1 MATYAEIVAR
11 ARQLQEA
18 QRAQRAADEA
28 AALRQAAAEAEAT
41 RSNTWGEALANVPI
55 QLLSGA
61 VSLGQAGYGLANM
74 ASLGVLDRVTGLSD
88 NFGETQQILSSW
100 QSAPTQRA
108 AQNVSQTFENEGV
121 LAGLG
126 EAATSPAFLQQLL
139 VSNLPS
145 LLPGAAAARA
155 GAVAGAA
162 NATARGLT
170 GQAAQQVTSK
180 AAQKALGRAVGGQV
194 AGAVNVDTINA
205 AREAGA
211 TELEQQLGGL
221 GAGVLAGVAAPA
233 VMRLTGAGALE
244 TAAANALPGGARLGL
259 TGSLAGNVGGGFARE
274 AAEESAQSATE
285 RIAQNLF
292 TPNTDLFAG
301 VGEQAALGG
310 LAGGVL
316 GGGMGGLV
324 SLRSA
329 RPSADTP
336 LGQALRDQ
344 LQRENASQGS
354 PIKPSGLGDS
364 PIEEIDLGAAPVPVE
379 EIDMGATP
387 VGIPTPTVEEVA
399 VEEVAP
405 APAPLR
411 SLYDITGRRP
421 QVTPPTPPLME
432 VEEMPA
438 PPRTGLLGVVDA
450 QRNRG
455 RLGGTDLFA
464 GPLPAEGAFPQVV
477 DAAPVEPAPTPV
489 PKNQQAI
496 DFDAPAPTW
505 KKALAR
511 ELGLKP
517 QHFRGKAWQDFE
529 AAAQAA
535 GVNPLSPNAAQFLA
549 DVAPKVAGDPASAP
563 LFAAKLA
570 EKYAAPAVEPAP
582 VAEAAPAVEPAPAVD
597 DGLNN
602 EMDAVAPTQGA
613 EPGDRGSAT
622 PRIDAWLG
630 RFRAQSAARETA
642 EAPALPRVTGSKQVR
657 GGYTDGGTY
666 YEVGLSDG
674 RSARIF
680 RQQGDGGVTLSGWIL
695 SEVDGQAVGGN
706 QGIYLGETKAE
717 ALRELPGRIPA
728 VTAPAPVDFSSPQPL
743 NIDQMIQRNMRLD
756 PTSDA
761 YTATVDAY
769 ADMLM
774 DANSTDMLDEYFIA
788 IKNHSGWAKLK
799 PKDQDTLA
807 NDFNLRYDALENGT
821 ARFDRTPAGERGT
834 PMDLTQFATLVAAA
848 NRNRAAGSPEV
859 VAVETVADFE
869 AMTGHA
875 APGDARGV
883 YADGKVYLIRENTA
897 NAKQMATTLA
907 HERGHHGLEALLG
920 DRLPAVVNRL
930 WTNAA
935 TRERIK
941 AKMRLLGNGDPEVG
955 SLRRLAGEEVLADM
969 LAGGEQINGDILSKA
984 RAAVDNAF
992 SALLGLSGLKMT
1004 NAEVDALLRD
1014 TASVMRG
1021 VSPTAVD
1028 NKQSHLQ
1035 GLEFA
1040 MENPA
1045 EFISGDARFSRAI
1058 ADMDEVVAA
1067 ATAEGDGTK
1076 RNVVDVVK
1084 DTGRSALQSI
1094 RSVGTATAADKAR
1107 KFALDTVP
1115 LNQLANLYD
1124 KYFGGMLGDF
1134 ARLKRTKEATFNK
1147 IITSGRELNYHGE
1160 QLGEVSPMATANKIK
1175 AFAQRNPARMEAW
1188 NQMQQVGTLYRL
1200 WPDRS
1205 MDKQSQLNYAE
1216 MNFTQAEREQAHRD
1230 LVKLWKSVGQE
1241 GQQLYKE
1248 TQALYSYMWNARF
1261 NALRNEIARVYKTG
1275 GQTDAEFFASDKF
1288 KELYGD
1294 RIESAMK
1301 KMQTGPYSP
1310 LQRYG
1315 DYLVTVR
1322 DKNGRIE
1329 WFSGHDTIEEA
1340 NATRKELLAGD
1351 YADSSSYSV
1360 SQPTLRREQNWEL
1373 DGISQQ
1379 TIRAIERATDG
1390 IVSQAAD
1397 PQLHRAIREGLVEAY
1412 LQSLPQGSFLQH
1424 ANRRKNTK
1432 GATTN
1437 AFRGFSDY
1445 SIKAA
1450 RSVASLRYD
1459 GQISEKLVQL
1469 QEVATQ
1475 NANDADGI
1483 KRQRVVEAVKRQH
1496 AASISTERSPVA
1508 DALSQG
1514 GFLWFMSSPSQLVIN
1529 SMQTP
1534 MVTLPRLA
1542 GSYGNT
1548 QALREIKHALS
1559 DFIKSRGNLL
1569 GDKSILGADSVERKV
1584 LQDLFERGTLDFTLS
1599 HDMASLANG
1608 ETGVAMSSH
1617 WRRVLEVAGT
1627 FMHKSEVFNRQ
1638 VVALAATR
1646 LEMAKRGATSTLSD
1660 ATLAEIANV
1669 ADSATLTTQFDY
1681 SQSNK
1686 PTIMQGPWRKVI
1698 FQFQQYRVN
1707 MLAMMGKDIRDS
1719 FSGTPEEKA
1728 TARRALAWMLGTQ
1741 LALTGAAGTVLAPV
1755 AFFIADLF
1763 RDDDDLLDS
1772 RTDFVRSTPQ
1782 ILAHGLLSGAI
1793 DLSRVG
1799 ADGLVSFG
1807 GQYAPAD
1814 ASAKEM
1820 FQFYVMQHI
1829 GPWAGLGANIFT
1841 GIEKAIQGDH
1851 VAAVKNLAPAG
1862 VRDVY
1867 KAFFEGQQ
1875 GAKDSRQIV
1884 YYEPGIWDTVTG
1896 VMGLRSGG
1904 RREAEEIR
1912 GATYEASI
1920 RAQTLKQRYLGR
1932 LALGHATSDQD
1943 MINEAMDS
1951 IHRWNSDFPDMAVKG
1966 SDLRR
1971 AIVTRVKS
1979 QLNAS
1984 SYGAASARP
1993 PARSIME
2000 QVGTW

>member
-1 MATYAEIVAR
+1 M
-11 ARQLQEA
+11 
-18 QRAQRAADEA
+18 
-28 AALRQAAAEAEAT
+28 
-41 RSNTWGEALANVPI
+41 
-55 QLLSGA
+55 
-61 VSLGQAGYGLANM
+61 
-74 ASLGVLDRVTGLSD
+74 
-88 NFGETQQILSSW
+88 
-100 QSAPTQRA
+100 
-108 AQNVSQTFENEGV
+108 QN
-121 LAGLG
+121 
-126 EAATSPAFLQQLL
+126 AFL
-139 VSNLPS
+139 
-145 LLPGAAAARA
+145 
-155 GAVAGAA
+155 
-162 NATARGLT
+162 
-170 GQAAQQVTSK
+170 
-180 AAQKALGRAVGGQV
+180 GG
-194 AGAVNVDTINA
+194 
-205 AREAGA
+205 
-211 TELEQQLGGL
+211 
-221 GAGVLAGVAAPA
+221 
-233 VMRLTGAGALE
+233 
-244 TAAANALPGGARLGL
+244 
-259 TGSLAGNVGGGFARE
+259 
-274 AAEESAQSATE
+274 
-285 RIAQNLF
+285 
-292 TPNTDLFAG
+292 
-301 VGEQAALGG
+301 
-310 LAGGVL
+310 
-316 GGGMGGLV
+316 
-324 SLRSA
+324 
-329 RPSADTP
+329 
-336 LGQALRDQ
+336 
-344 LQRENASQGS
+344 
-354 PIKPSGLGDS
+354 
-364 PIEEIDLGAAPVPVE
+364 
-379 EIDMGATP
+379 
-387 VGIPTPTVEEVA
+387 
-399 VEEVAP
+399 
-405 APAPLR
+405 
-411 SLYDITGRRP
+411 
-421 QVTPPTPPLME
+421 
-432 VEEMPA
+432 
-438 PPRTGLLGVVDA
+438 
-450 QRNRG
+450 
-455 RLGGTDLFA
+455 
-464 GPLPAEGAFPQVV
+464 
-477 DAAPVEPAPTPV
+477 
-489 PKNQQAI
+489 
-496 DFDAPAPTW
+496 DFD
-505 KKALAR
+505 
-511 ELGLKP
+511 
-517 QHFRGKAWQDFE
+517 F
-529 AAAQAA
+529 
-535 GVNPLSPNAAQFLA
+535 
-549 DVAPKVAGDPASAP
+549 
-563 LFAAKLA
+563 
-570 EKYAAPAVEPAP
+570 
-582 VAEAAPAVEPAPAVD
+582 
-597 DGLNN
+597 
-602 EMDAVAPTQGA
+602 
-613 EPGDRGSAT
+613 
-622 PRIDAWLG
+622 
-630 RFRAQSAARETA
+630 
-642 EAPALPRVTGSKQVR
+642 
-657 GGYTDGGTY
+657 
-666 YEVGLSDG
+666 
-674 RSARIF
+674 
-680 RQQGDGGVTLSGWIL
+680 
-695 SEVDGQAVGGN
+695 
-706 QGIYLGETKAE
+706 
-717 ALRELPGRIPA
+717 
-728 VTAPAPVDFSSPQPL
+728 
-743 NIDQMIQRNMRLD
+743 
-756 PTSDA
+756 
-761 YTATVDAY
+761 
-769 ADMLM
+769 
-774 DANSTDMLDEYFIA
+774 
-788 IKNHSGWAKLK
+788 
-799 PKDQDTLA
+799 
-807 NDFNLRYDALENGT
+807 
-821 ARFDRTPAGERGT
+821 
-834 PMDLTQFATLVAAA
+834 
-848 NRNRAAGSPEV
+848 
-859 VAVETVADFE
+859 
-869 AMTGHA
+869 
-875 APGDARGV
+875 
-883 YADGKVYLIRENTA
+883 
-897 NAKQMATTLA
+897 
-907 HERGHHGLEALLG
+907 
-920 DRLPAVVNRL
+920 
-930 WTNAA
+930 
-935 TRERIK
+935 
-941 AKMRLLGNGDPEVG
+941 
-955 SLRRLAGEEVLADM
+955 
-969 LAGGEQINGDILSKA
+969 
-984 RAAVDNAF
+984 
-992 SALLGLSGLKMT
+992 
-1004 NAEVDALLRD
+1004 
-1014 TASVMRG
+1014 
-1021 VSPTAVD
+1021 
-1028 NKQSHLQ
+1028 
-1035 GLEFA
+1035 
-1040 MENPA
+1040 
-1045 EFISGDARFSRAI
+1045 
-1058 ADMDEVVAA
+1058 
-1067 ATAEGDGTK
+1067 
-1076 RNVVDVVK
+1076 
-1084 DTGRSALQSI
+1084 
-1094 RSVGTATAADKAR
+1094 
-1107 KFALDTVP
+1107 
-1115 LNQLANLYD
+1115 
-1124 KYFGGMLGDF
+1124 
-1134 ARLKRTKEATFNK
+1134 
-1147 IITSGRELNYHGE
+1147 
-1160 QLGEVSPMATANKIK
+1160 
-1175 AFAQRNPARMEAW
+1175 
-1188 NQMQQVGTLYRL
+1188 
-1200 WPDRS
+1200 
-1205 MDKQSQLNYAE
+1205 
-1216 MNFTQAEREQAHRD
+1216 
-1230 LVKLWKSVGQE
+1230 
-1241 GQQLYKE
+1241 

-1301 KMQTGPYSP
+1301 KMRTGPYSP

-1322 DKNGRIE
+1322 DKNGRVE

-1542 GSYGNT
+1542 GSYGNA

-1569 GDKSILGADSVERKV
+1569 GDKSILGADSTERKV

-1608 ETGVAMSSH
+1608 ETGVSMSSH

-1638 VVALAATR
+1638 VVALAAAR
-1646 LEMAKRGATSTLSD
+1646 LEMAKRGTTSALSD
-1660 ATLAEIANV
+1660 AALAEIANV

-1741 LALTGAAGTVLAPV
+1741 LALTGAAGTVLAPM

-1799 ADGLVSFG
+1799 ADGLVTFG

-1820 FQFYVMQHI
+1820 FQFYVMQNI

-1896 VMGLRSGG
+1896 VMGLRSGA

-1984 SYGAASARP
+1984 TYGAASARP